1 MSDNKEPEE
10 SLSEAWKENSWPI
23 LALALCFVISH
34 VTAMYLVPAYQEA
47 EVQAFEDPEDPLNSV
62 VYIGIILVFTAF
74 ILWVAKQNLDWVL
87 QIIFLTAIGTT
98 FIYVFYPFFNSYGI
112 TGFAGYVGATALA
125 VQLTFLLLSYP
136 EWYVI
141 DIAGVILAAGVSAI
155 FGISFG
161 LFPAL
166 ILLSGLAIYDAWA
179 VYKTGHM
186 VDLADSV
193 MDLKLPIL
201 LVMPKSLDYSFLKQ
215 GSLNKQIESGEK
227 RGALFMGLGDLV
239 IPGALV
245 VSSKATLGWAVG
257 LASMTGSLI
266 GFGILMTFVLSGR
279 PQAGLP
285 LLNGGAILGYLV
297 GALLFNSGNL
307 GL

>member
-1 MSDNKEPEE
+1 MSDSTEAEQ
-10 SLSEAWKENSWPI
+10 SLSEAWKENNIAI
-23 LALALCFVISH
+23 LALALCFVVAH
-34 VTAMYLVPAYQEA
+34 VMAMYLVPAYEEA
-47 EVQAFEDPEDPLNSV
+47 EVQAFEDPDDPANSA

-74 ILWVAKQNLDWVL
+74 ILWIAKQNLDWIL
-87 QIIFLTAIGTT
+87 QLIFLSAIGTT
-98 FIYVFYPFFNSYGI
+98 FIYVFYPFFHSYGI
-112 TGFAGYVGATALA
+112 EGFAGYVGATAFA
-125 VQLTFLLLSYP
+125 IQLTFLLISYP

-141 DIAGVILAAGVSAI
+141 DLSGVILAAGVSAI

-161 LFPAL
+161 LVPAL
-166 ILLSGLAIYDAWA
+166 ILLAGLAIYDAWA
-179 VYKTGHM
+179 VYRTGHM

-201 LVMPKSLDYSFLKQ
+201 LVMPKTWNYSFLEQ

-245 VSSKATLGWAVG
+245 VSSKAALGWSVG
-257 LASMTGSLI
+257 IASMVGSLA
-266 GFGILMTFVLSGR
+266 GFFILMTFVLSGR

-285 LLNGGAILGYLV
+285 LLNGGAILGYLL
-297 GALLFNSGNL
+297 GALIFVGDL
-307 GL
+307 GI

>member
-1 MSDNKEPEE
+1 MSDSTEAEQ
-10 SLSEAWKENSWPI
+10 SLSEAWKENNIAI
-23 LALALCFVISH
+23 LALALCFVVAH
-34 VTAMYLVPAYQEA
+34 VMAMYLVPAYEEA
-47 EVQAFEDPEDPLNSV
+47 EVQAFEDPDDPANSA

-74 ILWVAKQNLDWVL
+74 ILWIAKQNLDWIL
-87 QIIFLTAIGTT
+87 QLIFLSAIGTT
-98 FIYVFYPFFNSYGI
+98 FIYVFYPFFHSYGI
-112 TGFAGYVGATALA
+112 EGFAGYVGATAFA
-125 VQLTFLLLSYP
+125 VQLTFLLISYP

-141 DIAGVILAAGVSAI
+141 DLSGVILAAGVSAI

-161 LFPAL
+161 LVPAL
-166 ILLSGLAIYDAWA
+166 ILLAGLAIYDAWA
-179 VYKTGHM
+179 VYRTGHM

-201 LVMPKSLDYSFLKQ
+201 LVMPKTWNYSFLEQ

-245 VSSKATLGWAVG
+245 VSSKATLGWSVG
-257 LASMTGSLI
+257 IASMVGSLA
-266 GFGILMTFVLSGR
+266 GFFILMTFVLSGR

-285 LLNGGAILGYLV
+285 LLNGGAILGYLL
-297 GALLFNSGNL
+297 GALFFVGDL
-307 GL
+307 GI

>member
-1 MSDNKEPEE
+1 MSDSAEPEQ
-10 SLSEAWKENSWPI
+10 SLSEAWQENSFPI
-23 LALALCFVISH
+23 VALALCFVISH
-34 VTAMYLVPAYQEA
+34 VVAMFLVPSYEEA
-47 EVQAFEDPEDPLNSV
+47 DVQAFEDPDDPVNSV
-62 VYIGIILVFTAF
+62 FYIGIILVFTAF
-74 ILWVAKQNLDWVL
+74 VLWIAKQGLDYIL
-87 QIIFLTAIGTT
+87 QLIFLSAIGVT
-98 FIYVFYPFFNSYGI
+98 FIYVFYPFFHSYGI
-112 TGFAGYVGATALA
+112 TGTAGYLGATGIAI
-125 VQLTFLLLSYP
+125 QLTFLLLTYP

-141 DIAGVILAAGVSAI
+141 NISGVILAAGVAAI

-161 LFPAL
+161 LLPAL
-166 ILLSGLAIYDAWA
+166 LLLIGLAIYDAWA
-179 VYKTGHM
+179 VYQTGHM

-201 LVMPKSLDYSFLKQ
+201 LVMPKTKDYSFLDQ

-245 VSSKATLGWAVG
+245 VSSKAALGWGVG
-257 LASMTGSLI
+257 LASMLGSVA
-266 GFGILMTFVLSGR
+266 GFFVLMTFVLSGR

-285 LLNGGAILGYLV
+285 LLNGGAILGYLIGV
-297 GALLFNSGNL
+297 FLFNSGNL

>member
-1 MSDNKEPEE
+1 MSDSTEAEQ
-10 SLSEAWKENSWPI
+10 SLSEAWKENNIAI
-23 LALALCFVISH
+23 LALALCFVVAH
-34 VTAMYLVPAYQEA
+34 VMAMYLVPAYEEA
-47 EVQAFEDPEDPLNSV
+47 EVQAFEDPDDPANSA

-74 ILWVAKQNLDWVL
+74 ILWIAKQNLDWIL
-87 QIIFLTAIGTT
+87 QLIFLSAIGTT
-98 FIYVFYPFFNSYGI
+98 FIYVFYPFFHSYGI
-112 TGFAGYVGATALA
+112 EGFAGYVGATAFA
-125 VQLTFLLLSYP
+125 VQLTFLLISYP

-141 DIAGVILAAGVSAI
+141 DLSGVILAAGVSAI

-161 LFPAL
+161 LVPAL
-166 ILLSGLAIYDAWA
+166 ILLAGLAIYDAWA
-179 VYKTGHM
+179 VYRTGHM

-201 LVMPKSLDYSFLKQ
+201 LVMPKTWNYSFLDQ

-245 VSSKATLGWAVG
+245 VSSKAALGWSVG
-257 LASMTGSLI
+257 IASMVGSLA
-266 GFGILMTFVLSGR
+266 GFFILMTFVLSGR

-285 LLNGGAILGYLV
+285 LLNGGAILGYLL
-297 GALLFNSGNL
+297 GALIFVGDL
-307 GL
+307 GI

>member
-141 DIAGVILAAGVSAI
+141 DIANPERSRSAGTKPKDIPKIAATPAARITPAI
-155 FGISFG
+155 SITYH
-161 LFPAL
+161 
-166 ILLSGLAIYDAWA
+166 SG
-179 VYKTGHM
+179 
-186 VDLADSV
+186 
-193 MDLKLPIL
+193 
-201 LVMPKSLDYSFLKQ
+201 
-215 GSLNKQIESGEK
+215 
-227 RGALFMGLGDLV
+227 
-239 IPGALV
+239 
-245 VSSKATLGWAVG
+245 
-257 LASMTGSLI
+257 
-266 GFGILMTFVLSGR
+266 
-279 PQAGLP
+279 
-285 LLNGGAILGYLV
+285 
-297 GALLFNSGNL
+297 
-307 GL
+307 

>member
-1 MSDNKEPEE
+1 MSDTTDEE
-10 SLSEAWKENSWPI
+10 INLSEAWQENSLAI
-23 LALALCFVISH
+23 IALALCFVISH
-34 VTAMYLVPAYQEA
+34 VTAMFLVPAFREA
-47 EVQAFEDPEDPLNSV
+47 DVQAFEDPEDPVNSV
-62 VYIGIILVFTAF
+62 VYIAIILVFTA
-74 ILWVAKQNLDWVL
+74 IVLWIAKQGLDYIL
-87 QIIFLTAIGTT
+87 QLIFLSAIGVT
-98 FIYVFYPFFNSYGI
+98 FIYVFYPFFHMYGI
-112 TGFAGYVGATALA
+112 TGTAGYLGATGLA
-125 VQLTFLLLSYP
+125 IQLTFLLLTYP

-141 DIAGVILAAGVSAI
+141 DISGVILAAGVAAI

-161 LFPAL
+161 LLPAL
-166 ILLSGLAIYDAWA
+166 LLLIGLAIYDAWA
-179 VYKTGHM
+179 VYQTGHM

-201 LVMPKSLDYSFLKQ
+201 LVMPKTMAYSFLEQ

-245 VSSKATLGWAVG
+245 VSSKAALGWAVG
-257 LASMTGSLI
+257 LASMVGSLV
-266 GFGILMTFVLSGR
+266 GFFVLMTFVLSGR

>member
-1 MSDNKEPEE
+1 MPDEKQTELG
-10 SLSEAWKENSWPI
+10 LSQAWQENR
-23 LALALCFVISH
+23 LAVMGLALCFVVSH
-34 VTAMYLVPAYQEA
+34 MMAMYLVPAYEEA
-47 EVQAFEDPEDPLNSV
+47 EVQAFEDPEDPANSV
-62 VYIGIILVFTAF
+62 VYIAIILVFTAF
-74 ILWVAKQNLDWVL
+74 ILWIAKKGLEWLL
-87 QIIFLTAIGTT
+87 QLIFLSAIGVT
-98 FIYVFYPFFNSYGI
+98 FIYVIYPFFHTTGI
-112 TGFAGYVGATALA
+112 SGTTGYAGAAVLA
-125 VQLTFLLLSYP
+125 AGLTFLLYVYP

-141 DIAGVILAAGVSAI
+141 DIAGVLLAAGVAAI

-166 ILLSGLAIYDAWA
+166 LLLTGLAIYDAWA
-179 VYKTGHM
+179 VYHTGHM

-201 LVMPKSLDYSFLKQ
+201 LVIPKSRDYSFLEQ
-215 GSLNKQIESGEK
+215 GSLADQIEKGEK
-227 RGALFMGLGDLV
+227 RDALFMGLGDLV

-245 VSSKATLGWAVG
+245 VSSKATLGWTVG
-257 LASMTGSLI
+257 IFSMLGSLL
-266 GFGILMTFVLSGR
+266 GFWILMIFVLSGR

-297 GALLFNSGNL
+297 GGYFIVGDL